1 MTRYGK
7 TLDAPCGTLTH
18 LFPEPGVLA
27 EAEPHGTLGALTT
40 ALADGAVRLD
50 PGADRDD
57 AERSL
62 LAVPGVDTAT
72 AAAVRAR
79 ALGDPDVAPPGADLP
94 DTWRPWRSYALNH
107 LRAAGEWEND
117 R

>member
-1 MTRYGK
+1 T
-7 TLDAPCGTLTH
+7 A
-18 LFPEPGVLA
+18 
-27 EAEPHGTLGALTT
+27 GALAA
-40 ALADGAVRLD
+40 ALADGTVRLD

-57 AERSL
+57 AERAL
-62 LAVPGVDTAT
+62 LAVPGLDAGT
-72 AAAVRAR
+72 AAVVRTR
-79 ALGDPDVAPPGADLP
+79 ALGDPDVAPPGTAVP